1 MADQVL
7 RGRGSELWIWA
18 LVLAASGSVVTLA
31 VVQASRAPGPV
42 AMSSPR
48 PAPEI
53 ALPLLGG
60 GTAALPRDR
69 VTLVDFWATWCA
81 PCRVSMPRLQTVWTE
96 YKTRGVA
103 LYSIDTDDPAP
114 DREAQVRA
122 FLDEHALKFPVAI
135 DDGAATAA
143 FSVARL
149 PTLLLLDRTG
159 QVVWTH
165 VGTLT
170 PPREQDLRAA
180 LERALAL

>member
-96 YKTRGVA
+96 YKKIG
-103 LYSIDTDDPAP
+103 
-114 DREAQVRA
+114 RA
-122 FLDEHALKFPVAI
+122 
-135 DDGAATAA
+135 
-143 FSVARL
+143 
-149 PTLLLLDRTG
+149 
-159 QVVWTH
+159 H
-165 VGTLT
+165 V
-170 PPREQDLRAA
+170 
-180 LERALAL
+180 